1 MEAQVVVMTT
11 QGITSDDKIVTM
23 TTLWFQWACHILNV
37 GKWDYG
43 KYSYTQSRGFVSES
57 RELLLLELMLGL
69 ELLKLR
75 SLTSPLGKF
84 VI

>member
-1 MEAQVVVMTT
+1 MQVND
-11 QGITSDDKIVTM
+11 ITGNIPI
-23 TTLWFQWACHILNV
+23 HNHE
-37 GKWDYG
+37 
-43 KYSYTQSRGFVSES
+43 GFVSES